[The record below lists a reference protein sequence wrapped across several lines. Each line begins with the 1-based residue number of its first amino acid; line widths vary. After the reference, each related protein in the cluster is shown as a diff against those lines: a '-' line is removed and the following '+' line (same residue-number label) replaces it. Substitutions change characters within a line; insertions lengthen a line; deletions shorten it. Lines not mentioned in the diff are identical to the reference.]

1 MNIKINYKD
10 NKAFTTADIIVAI
23 IIIVLFSSI
32 IATAYYNYYLS
43 VTAKNR
49 NAIATNCV
57 IDVIENV
64 EMMNYDEVTIST
76 INSKIQELYENKTLP
91 EQYTL
96 TASLQKYNETEGNTD
111 KKDIVKILTVKA
123 QYKVANKD
131 REIEIKRLI
140 IK

>member
-57 IDVIENV
+57 IDVIENI
-64 EMMNYDEVTIST
+64 EMMNYDEVTT
-76 INSKIQELYENKTLP
+76 ITVNSKIQELYENKTLP

-96 TASLQKYNETEGNTD
+96 TATLEKYNETAGNTD
-111 KKDIVKILTVKA
+111 KKDIIKILTVKA
-123 QYKVANKD
+123 QYKVAKKD